1 MKTHWRLTWLGGLVL
16 VVTLARLPRAGAE
29 SEAILSLVD
38 TVEVGG
44 RPGAVVV
51 DADQERNDVLIYD
64 RAAGQL
70 RVLDG
75 DSLTLVPD
83 AIPLPTADW
92 ETWMAYDRVNHRT
105 YALTTERVG
114 VYPNTWAELTVN
126 VLSRRQ
132 VINRFSVNGH
142 LNTDPL
148 NPVDT
153 VYEVGGLA
161 FKQPASEGAN
171 PGRLIVDNPKRG
183 TLDVV
188 DLNATGIQTTTL
200 QRYAYR
206 APVPTTGYRLN
217 RGNTLALEP
226 RHETRSPDDLDQTD
240 LLYVA
245 DMNDTLGHVR
255 ALSLNQA
262 PNPLQVTALPDVDLT
277 GHWPFSNG
285 HQGVATAGD
294 RDLLYV
300 ASGLQSFETGY
311 VAEVDTRT
319 NQVNKVIEL
328 TYGDDGFVHSD
339 WYDPRR
345 VFVIT
350 SDGFSYDAP
359 DYGYY
364 LHLIYDGAVVDT
376 LRLADKFEGTTE
388 LEVRDAAFDP
398 THRRLYVTLDTTV
411 IVVDVNYGAAPAP
424 LPEPAPVVASI
435 EIGPPWYGGTLET
448 PDGAV
453 TFTFVNWVDQA
464 TTVTYAELTQPPGGA
479 SGLQSAPRVVAGQGN
494 GRYPLLMYALGAEV
508 NATGEM
514 LTEVNPYY
522 VTVRYGA
529 SPAMES
535 TLGLYRWT
543 SGVWAEVPTSAVDT
557 TSKTVTASPD
567 RMGIFAVLGD
577 TRRVLLPLVIRS

>member
-1 MKTHWRLTWLGGLVL
+1 MKTHWRLTWLVGLVL
-16 VVTLARLPRAGAE
+16 VVTLAGLPRAGAE
-29 SEAILSLVD
+29 SEAFLSLVD

-44 RPGAVVV
+44 RPGAVLV

-92 ETWMAYDRVNHRT
+92 ETWMAYDRVNYRT
-105 YALTTERVG
+105 YALTTQRVG
-114 VYPNTWAELTVN
+114 AYPNTWTELTVN

-132 VINRFSVNGH
+132 VVNSFSVNGH
-142 LNTDPL
+142 LNSDPL

-161 FKQPASEGAN
+161 FKQPFSEGAN
-171 PGRLIVDNPKRG
+171 PGRLIIDNPKQG

-188 DLNATGIQTTTL
+188 DLNATGIQTKTL
-200 QRYAYR
+200 QRHTYR
-206 APVPTTGYRLN
+206 APVLTTGYRLN

-226 RHETRSPDDLDQTD
+226 RHETRTPDDLGQTD

-245 DMNDTLGHVR
+245 DMNGALGHVR

-262 PNPLQVTALPDVDLT
+262 PNPLQVTTLPDVDLT

-285 HQGVATAGD
+285 HQGVATTGD

-319 NQVNKVIEL
+319 NQVNQVIEL
-328 TYGDDGFVHSD
+328 TYGDDGFVTSD

-345 VFVIT
+345 VFVVT

-376 LRLADKFEGTTE
+376 LRLADKFDGTTE
-388 LEVRDAAFDP
+388 LEVRDVAFDP
-398 THRRLYVTLDTTV
+398 YCRRLYVTLDTRV
-411 IVVDVNYGAAPAP
+411 IVVDVNYGAPAAP
-424 LPEPAPVVASI
+424 LPEPAPVVVSI

-448 PDGAV
+448 PDGDV

-464 TTVTYAELTQPPGGA
+464 TTVTYTELAHAPSDAAGA
-479 SGLQSAPRVVAGQGN
+479 QDAAQRRGKQSDAQ
-494 GRYPLLMYALGAEV
+494 YPLLMYTLEAEV
-508 NATGEM
+508 NGTGET
-514 LTEVNPYY
+514 LTDVIPYY
-522 VTVRYGA
+522 VTIRYEP
-529 SPAMES
+529 SPAIES
-535 TLGLYRWT
+535 TLGLYRWI
-543 SGVWAEVPTSAVDT
+543 SGSWVAVPGSAVDT
-557 TSKTVTASPD
+557 TAKTVTASPEQ
-567 RMGIFAVLGD
+567 MGAFAVLGE
-577 TRRVLLPLVIRS
+577 TRRVFLPLVIGS